1 MHRTTSSVK
10 LFCAGI
16 KGNFREPLFCENNVI
31 ALHKCARDLPY
42 AILLEKRGIVLREF
56 FFVFNVAMA
65 SEHNPKSSMVTQLSC
80 KLQEKDTMQTTTAS
94 NAAVLNH
101 SDWLEMMIEKSCL
114 SSRFLLIS
122 AAYSIP

>member
-1 MHRTTSSVK
+1 M
-10 LFCAGI
+10 
-16 KGNFREPLFCENNVI
+16 
-31 ALHKCARDLPY
+31 
-42 AILLEKRGIVLREF
+42 
-56 FFVFNVAMA
+56 FNVAMA

-101 SDWLEMMIEKSCL
+101 SDWLEIMIEKSCL
-114 SSRFLLIS
+114 LSRFLLIS

>member
-1 MHRTTSSVK
+1 M
-10 LFCAGI
+10 LFCLKK
-16 KGNFREPLFCENNVI
+16 KGNSF
-31 ALHKCARDLPY
+31 
-42 AILLEKRGIVLREF
+42 KRV

-101 SDWLEMMIEKSCL
+101 SDWLEMTIEKSCL
-114 SSRFLLIS
+114 LSRFLLIS

>member
-56 FFVFNVAMA
+56 FCVQCCHTA
-65 SEHNPKSSMVTQLSC
+65 EHNPKSSMVTQLSC

-101 SDWLEMMIEKSCL
+101 SDWLEMTIEKSCL

>member
-1 MHRTTSSVK
+1 M
-10 LFCAGI
+10 
-16 KGNFREPLFCENNVI
+16 
-31 ALHKCARDLPY
+31 
-42 AILLEKRGIVLREF
+42 
-56 FFVFNVAMA
+56 FNVAMTA
-65 SEHNPKSSMVTQLSC
+65 EHNPKSRMVTQLSC
-80 KLQEKDTMQTTTAS
+80 MLQEMVTMLTTTAS

>member
-56 FFVFNVAMA
+56 FCVQCRHTA
-65 SEHNPKSSMVTQLSC
+65 EHNSKSSTMDTPHSC
-80 KLQEKDTMQTTTAS
+80 LPQKKVTMQTAK
-94 NAAVLNH
+94 
-101 SDWLEMMIEKSCL
+101 IGK
-114 SSRFLLIS
+114 
-122 AAYSIP
+122 